1 MNTTLGIERERFII
15 SRYNNKIVSA
25 IGTLLPKVQ
34 KIGKNMGLPVNLF
47 GYELFA
53 GQIED
58 RTLPCDSLPMLKNAL
73 IANDSVMD
81 EVANQDGLAFDFSE
95 FVEENQIE
103 KLEVNPF
110 DQRHQNIWRSI
121 SSERRSAASRV
132 ASVHVHLSVCEHKA
146 LRLLN
151 ACRKTEIERLISI
164 GDHSQGRRIETYR
177 KMAETD
183 GIPPEFR
190 SFEDVLAYINSHGGE
205 KNVWDLVRYKP
216 STKTIEFRMFGST
229 NSVREV
235 IGYVKACLELLR

>member
-15 SRYNNKIVSA
+15 SRSDNKIVSA

-34 KIGKNMGLPVNLF
+34 EVGENKGLPVGLF

-58 RTLPCDSLPMLKNAL
+58 RTLPCDSLSMLMNAL

-81 EVANQDGLAFDFSE
+81 EVASQDGLAFDFSE
-95 FVEENQIE
+95 FVEESQITN
-103 KLEVNPF
+103 LEVNPF
-110 DQRHQNIWRSI
+110 DQRHKNIWQSI
-121 SSERRSAASRV
+121 SAERRSAASRV
-132 ASVHVHLSVCEHKA
+132 ASVHVHLSVNECRA
-146 LRLLN
+146 LALLN
-151 ACRKTEIERLISI
+151 ACRKKEIERLISI

-183 GIPPEFR
+183 GIPPQFHN
-190 SFEDVLAYINSHGGE
+190 FEDVIAYINDHGGE

-216 STKTIEFRMFGST
+216 STKTIEFRMFGAT
-229 NSVREV
+229 ASVHEV
-235 IGYVKACLELLR
+235 IEYVKACLELL